1 MNLLDVS
8 KISKMLV
15 TFSSNFKLSNFQVL
29 LGLSATSARFVL
41 LKTGLRLLG
50 RDFEKS
56 FRIEGIQTETEAM
69 FAMKRK

>member
-8 KISKMLV
+8 KISKILV
-15 TFSSNFKLSNFQVL
+15 TFSSNFKLSDTQFL
-29 LGLSATSARFVL
+29 LGLRSTSARYVL
-41 LKTGLRLLG
+41 LKKGFRLLG